1 MAKDYSLEY
10 TTLNQQRLAEY
21 AQSDEWTAEFLGKSP
36 VGHVATH
43 WDDQPFI
50 TPTIFWYDSEKGV
63 IYFHSNIT
71 GRLRANIERHPEICF
86 ETFNSGRLLPSNV
99 ALEFSLQYESVVV
112 FGKVRIVDEQ
122 EEQEYALNSLLRKY
136 FPEMQPGR
144 DYRPIIDEELMRTS
158 VYAIQVESWS
168 GKRNWKE
175 QADQSPDWPALALK

>member
-1 MAKDYSLEY
+1 M
-10 TTLNQQRLAEY
+10 
-21 AQSDEWTAEFLGKSP
+21 
-36 VGHVATH
+36 
-43 WDDQPFI
+43 
-50 TPTIFWYDSEKGV
+50 
-63 IYFHSNIT
+63 
-71 GRLRANIERHPEICF
+71 
-86 ETFNSGRLLPSNV
+86 

-144 DYRPIIDEELMRTS
+144 EYRPIIDEELMRTS